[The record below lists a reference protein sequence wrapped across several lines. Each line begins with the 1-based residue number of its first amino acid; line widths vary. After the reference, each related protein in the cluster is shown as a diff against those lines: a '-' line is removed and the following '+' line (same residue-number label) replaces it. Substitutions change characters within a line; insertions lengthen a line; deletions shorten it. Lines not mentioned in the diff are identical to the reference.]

1 MIQIIPAIIAK
12 DFQELQDKINKV
24 EPYLE
29 WAQLDIMDGK
39 FVNNSTWPYTAGK
52 NQPNELRNINT
63 NLNLEAHL
71 MVNNPEEAISD
82 WINSGVKRIIFHYE
96 ATDKHRE
103 IIEKIK
109 KSRIEVGIALNP
121 ETPINV
127 LDDFIKE
134 LDLVLVMTV
143 NPGFGGQGFLNES
156 VDKVKELREEYKNVK
171 IEVDG
176 GINLKT
182 APKVIEAG
190 ANILAVGTAIFKSNN
205 IEQTIK
211 EFKNI

>member
-12 DFQELQDKINKV
+12 DFQEFQDKINKV

-39 FVNNSTWPYTAGK
+39 FVNNSTWNKPE
-52 NQPNELRNINT
+52 ELRNINT

-182 APKVIEAG
+182 APKVIKAG
-190 ANILAVGTAIFKSNN
+190 ANIFSCRHSY
-205 IEQTIK
+205 
-211 EFKNI
+211 F